1 MKNSVTK
8 YVTLGAVGALSFISG
23 AFVIKTYESVPLTV
37 SIIQEAEKIIGQNFT
52 PAQADS
58 MLNMLN
64 GFNNS
69 YESLHKLNMPN
80 SVVPALNFNPVP
92 VGFVSPD
99 NKNGFK
105 LDKTTGTKMPAD
117 KNELAFYTIRQLAE
131 LLRTKQI
138 SSVELTTFFID
149 RLKKY
154 NPTLQFAVTIT
165 EQHALKKAAEADAEI
180 KAGRCRGVLHGIP
193 FGVKDLLA
201 QKDYKTTF
209 GSVAYKDQQ
218 LNIDATVV
226 SKLEAAGGILVA
238 KTTLGELAMG
248 DVWFGGKTKNPWD
261 ITRGSSGSSAGS
273 ASAVSAGCLPYAIGS
288 ETLGSIV
295 SPSTECGDTGLRP
308 SFGRVSKYGAMA
320 LSWSMDKLG
329 PIARNVEDAA
339 LVFNAIQGTDSKD
352 LSTIAAPFNYDGT
365 IKTLKGYKIGYIK
378 AEFDRAYFGTGANRR
393 MVPNHATD
401 SATLAKLKELGA
413 ELVPIEYPQMPV
425 GAMTFILDAE
435 AAAAF
440 QELVLSHR
448 DDQLLQQHK
457 NAWPN
462 IFRASQFISAAE
474 YIQANRARTLLIQNW
489 YEKLKGLDLYITP
502 TSSTNLSMTNLTGNP
517 CVVVPNGF
525 NQRGRPMSITFMGQ
539 LFGEGKM
546 LQAAKIYQDAT
557 DFHKKHPSLNF

>member
-8 YVTLGAVGALSFISG
+8 YFTLAAVGLVSFFSG
-23 AFVIKTYESVPLTV
+23 AFVIKKIERVPLTV
-37 SIIQEAEKIIGQNFT
+37 SIIQEAEKIIGQHFST
-52 PAQADS
+52 AEADS

-64 GFNNS
+64 GFNSS

-92 VGFVSPD
+92 VGFVMPD
-99 NKNGFK
+99 AKSGFK
-105 LDKTTGTKMPAD
+105 MDKIIGLKLPAD
-117 KNELAFYTIRQLAE
+117 KDALAFYTIRQLAE
-131 LLRTKQI
+131 LVRTKQI
-138 SSVELTTFFID
+138 SSVELTQFFID

-154 NPTLQFAVTIT
+154 NPKLLFAVTIT
-165 EQHALKKAAEADAEI
+165 EEHALKKAAEADAEI
-180 KAGRCRGVLHGIP
+180 KTGKYRGILHGIP

-218 LNIDATVV
+218 LNVDATVV
-226 SKLEAAGGILVA
+226 SKLEAAGGILIA

-329 PIARNVEDAA
+329 PITRSVEDAA
-339 LVFNAIQGTDSKD
+339 IVFNTIQGTDGKD
-352 LSTIAAPFNYDGT
+352 LSTIAAAFNYDGSV
-365 IKTLKGYKIGYIK
+365 KSLKGYKIGYLK
-378 AEFDRAYFGTGANRR
+378 ADFDRAYYGSGANKR
-393 MVPNHATD
+393 MNPNHATD
-401 SATLAKLKELGA
+401 SATLVKLKELGA
-413 ELVPIEYPQMPV
+413 ELLPIDYPQMPV

-435 AAAAF
+435 AGAAF
-440 QELVLSHR
+440 QELVLSHK
-448 DDQLLQQHK
+448 DDLLVQQHK

-474 YIQANRARTLLIQNW
+474 YIQANRARTLLIQAW

-502 TSSTNLSMTNLTGNP
+502 SSSTNLTMTNLTGNP
-517 CVVVPNGF
+517 CVVLPNGF
-525 NQRGRPMSITFMGQ
+525 NQGGRPMSITFMGQ

-546 LQAAKIYQDAT
+546 LQAAKIYQEAT